1 MSVNHLAVDTIEYL
15 QLKPIELN
23 RLALN
28 NVELPNEAFFRGVLP
43 EFSESK
49 SQRSWLYKHR
59 PAVYSVSSIRPFDAL
74 TSHSYVSLGFYLPL
88 HLYALRVNCNGA
100 YTYMYIFYSF

>member
-28 NVELPNEAFFRGVLP
+28 NVELPNEPFSRGVLSELS
-43 EFSESK
+43 EF
-49 SQRSWLYKHR
+49 LYGQNYR
-59 PAVYSVSSIRPFDAL
+59 FFEVYIRIDRLFTPYILLFYLLAC
-74 TSHSYVSLGFYLPL
+74 YVSISAFAFMCPCI
-88 HLYALRVNCNGA
+88 HVNMSILCKL
-100 YTYMYIFYSF
+100 

>member
-28 NVELPNEAFFRGVLP
+28 NVELPNEPFSRGVLSELS
-43 EFSESK
+43 EF
-49 SQRSWLYKHR
+49 LYGQNYR
-59 PAVYSVSSIRPFDAL
+59 FFEVYIRIDRLFTPYPPFL
-74 TSHSYVSLGFYLPL
+74 SLGLLCFNVSLCFYVPL
-88 HLYALRVNCNGA
+88 HTREYVYL
-100 YTYMYIFYSF
+100 M